1 MLPVDFLKEMQ
12 ALKEAAHQKAKQ
24 DEFDSYSKSLYS
36 AMTADAIIGYKTF
49 QFTYKENADRA
60 QEELEKLGFVVTRTE
75 SQRKMHIVSP
85 KW

>member
-1 MLPVDFLKEMQ
+1 
-12 ALKEAAHQKAKQ
+12 
-24 DEFDSYSKSLYS
+24 
-36 AMTADAIIGYKTF
+36 MTADAIIGYKTF